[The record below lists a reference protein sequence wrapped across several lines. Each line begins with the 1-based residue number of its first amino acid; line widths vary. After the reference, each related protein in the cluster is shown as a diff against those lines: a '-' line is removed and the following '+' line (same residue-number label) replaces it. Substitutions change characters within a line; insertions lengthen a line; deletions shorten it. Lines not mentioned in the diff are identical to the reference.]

1 MKIDAALNRIDAEW
15 TRKPNGFR
23 VQFDIYTDGR
33 WNTDCCP
40 DEDLAPLSSEVTA
53 WRLAWKLAQTCH
65 PDPDRCKDG
74 DLANIIV
81 VDDQGTR
88 IPSYISCDYD
98 IYHPRKVP
106 NSPERSEKLEIES

>member
-1 MKIDAALNRIDAEW
+1 MKIDAALNRIDAGW
-15 TRKPNGFR
+15 MLKSNGFR
-23 VQFDIYTDGR
+23 VQFDIYTDGQ

-40 DEDLAPLSSEVTA
+40 DEDLAPLNSEVTA

-65 PDPDRCKDG
+65 PDSARCKDG

-88 IPSYISCDYD
+88 IPSYITGNYD
-98 IYHPRKVP
+98 VYHPIKTLK
-106 NSPERSEKLEIES
+106 SPKRTEEHEI